1 MSWTVGRHRV
11 EIQPP
16 RKPETGLIILVDHRD
31 VLPLAAETKIKLGR
45 IEALLRVIDDHGVLR
60 PELWIGD
67 QRLPASPD
75 GTERLKAP
83 PGMACQKHKPLADPY
98 RSSGQAHVAK
108 YGCAGCKS
116 MVCSACL
123 AVDRALCHGC
133 FDAAL
138 KEEDWLRNLH
148 RRTRGLRI
156 ALTAAAV
163 GALAVVAC
171 WSWRLVWQGV
181 LAAVFTTGSIG
192 IGAIHQRMRGG
203 QRPRTVWASTP
214 ALPSLPPAFALGLS
228 RTSEVPIR

>member
-16 RKPETGLIILVDHRD
+16 RKPERGLIILVDHRD

-45 IEALLRVIDDHGVLR
+45 IEALLRVTDDHGVLR

-67 QRLPASPD
+67 QRVPASPD

-83 PGMACQKHKPLADPY
+83 PGMACQLHNALADPY
-98 RSSGQAHVAK
+98 RSSGQTHVAK

-123 AVDRALCHGC
+123 AVDRALCRGC
-133 FDAAL
+133 FDTAL
-138 KEEDWLRNLH
+138 KEEDWLRDLH
-148 RRTRGLRI
+148 RRTRGLKI
-156 ALTAAAV
+156 AVTAATV
-163 GALAVVAC
+163 GALALVAC
-171 WSWRLVWQGV
+171 LSWHLSWQAA
-181 LAAVFTTGSIG
+181 LAAVFTTGGSIG
-192 IGAIHQRMRGG
+192 VAIYQRMRGG

-214 ALPSLPPAFALGLS
+214 ALPSLPPGFAVGLS
-228 RTSEVPIR
+228 RVSGVP